1 MPQLDRI
8 IVFPQ
13 IFWLIIG
20 FITAYIMLSYYFF
33 PKFLQSIK
41 SRKEIINLNLKEL
54 LKLQQVHEKK
64 SIILRES
71 TVKNLILIK
80 HFLNENYLFS
90 IFKKCDM
97 DTQII
102 DLYFSSVVC
111 NLVLYYDI
119 NLLNKVPLK
128 LKSSLL
134 FSDKNSKS

>member
-1 MPQLDRI
+1 MPQLDRT

-20 FITAYIMLSYYFF
+20 FIIAYIILSYYFF
-33 PKFLQSIK
+33 PKFLQSIT
-41 SRKEIINLNLKEL
+41 SRKEIINLNLKES

-64 SIILRES
+64 SIVLRES
-71 TVKNLILIK
+71 VMKNLILIK
-80 HFLNENYLFS
+80 HFLNENYLLS
-90 IFKKCDM
+90 IFKKCNM
-97 DTQII
+97 DTRVV

-134 FSDKNSKS
+134 FSDKNLKS